1 MQDLSAALE
10 IDQPSGKTGERS
22 GPGRCYVLALVE
34 LPSTV
39 TAPAQKPLAERLTGV
54 KVGKYKLKSVLGQG
68 GYGDVHLGVTRGGPD
83 VAVKVLHATAS
94 RDEET
99 INRFKRE
106 ADTAQRLE
114 HPNIVRIVD
123 VGSSRGRHYLVM
135 ELVRGGSLR
144 RLLDREDVPPDKVTA
159 VLAEVATALAFAH
172 AQGVVHRDVK
182 PENVLLTKAGR
193 AKVADF
199 GLARAVDQSSLT
211 TEGRLLGTAAYMSPE
226 QVKGQRATA
235 ASDVYAM
242 GIILYEAITGARPF
256 YADSQLGYL
265 YQHAEV
271 APARPVIRGRYPAA
285 LASLALDCLA
295 KDPNDRPT
303 MTEVAERLGTASH
316 VRFRLARRVGIAVLL
331 LAILSA
337 LVIALP
343 SLLDPLCG
351 DWFGAPAFR
360 LARRG
365 AYAARAAVF
374 SEPIGKPTDKPP
386 ARPHERR

>member
-1 MQDLSAALE
+1 
-10 IDQPSGKTGERS
+10 
-22 GPGRCYVLALVE
+22 
-34 LPSTV
+34 V
-39 TAPAQKPLAERLTGV
+39 TAPAQKSPAERLTGA
-54 KVGKYKLKSVLGQG
+54 KLGKYKLKTVLGQG
-68 GYGDVHLGVTRGGPD
+68 GYGDVHLGVTRGGPE
-83 VAVKVLHATAS
+83 VAVKVLHATAA

-114 HPNIVRIVD
+114 HPHIVRIID
-123 VGSSRGRHYLVM
+123 VGASRGRHYIVM

-144 RLLDREDVPPDKVTA
+144 RLLDRDGVPPAKVIA
-159 VLAEVATALAFAH
+159 VLTEVATALAFAH
-172 AQGVVHRDVK
+172 TQGVVHRDVK

-199 GLARAVDQSSLT
+199 GLARAVGQSSLT

-235 ASDVYAM
+235 ASDVYAL

-303 MTEVAERLGTASH
+303 MTEVAKRLGTASH
-316 VRFRLARRVGIAVLL
+316 VRSRVARMLLVAALL
-331 LAILSA
+331 LVA
-337 LVIALP
+337 LCAGVIALP
-343 SLLDPLCG
+343 SLLDPVCG
-351 DWFGAPAFR
+351 DWFGAPVFR

-365 AYAARAAVF
+365 ARAAHAAVF
-374 SEPIGKPTDKPP
+374 SESTGKPPDKPP

>member
-1 MQDLSAALE
+1 
-10 IDQPSGKTGERS
+10 
-22 GPGRCYVLALVE
+22 
-34 LPSTV
+34 V
-39 TAPAQKPLAERLTGV
+39 TAPAQKPLAERLTGT
-54 KVGKYKLKSVLGQG
+54 KLGKYKLKAVLGQG
-68 GYGDVHLGVTRGGPD
+68 GYGDVHLGVVRGGPD
-83 VAVKVLHATAS
+83 VAVKVLHETAS

-99 INRFKRE
+99 INRFQRE
-106 ADTAQRLE
+106 ADTAQRLK
-114 HPNIVRIVD
+114 HPHIVRIID
-123 VGSSRGRHYLVM
+123 VGAARGRHYIVM

-144 RLLDREDVPPDKVTA
+144 TLLDRSDVPPAKVIT
-159 VLAEVATALAFAH
+159 VLTEVATALAFAH
-172 AQGVVHRDVK
+172 AEGVVHRDVK

-211 TEGRLLGTAAYMSPE
+211 TEGRLLGTATYMSPE

-242 GIILYEAITGARPF
+242 GIILYETITGARPF

-295 KDPNDRPT
+295 KKPDDRPT
-303 MTEVAERLGTASH
+303 MTQVAARLSTAAHARSR
-316 VRFRLARRVGIAVLL
+316 VARLLGIAALL
-331 LAILSA
+331 LAAVSA
-337 LVIALP
+337 GVIVRP

-360 LARRG
+360 VARLG
-365 AYAARAAVF
+365 ARTTHAAIFA
-374 SEPIGKPTDKPP
+374 EPPDKPA